1 MALDFPASPSN
12 GQIFSSGG
20 ISWTFDGEK
29 WKISSSCIEPVFISS
44 STPTGVAGQIY
55 WDSDE
60 STAYIYYD
68 DGNTAQWVPLVSTAP
83 VSFDTSAIV
92 SGTLPVARGGTG
104 TTSFD
109 AGKIAEGNTE
119 AEVVDTGSDGHFKV
133 TTEGTER
140 VRVGPAG
147 QIGLVGAN
155 YGTDGQCLT
164 STGTTTAPEWRT
176 VPLTNINKIINGD
189 MRIDQRNSG
198 AALTVNST
206 NKHFAVDRF
215 YGENSSN
222 GVFTLQQS
230 SVAPAGFKNS
240 IVATVTTASGALS
253 ATHYAAINSQIEG
266 QDIYDLDLGSS
277 DAKYFTLSFW
287 VRSSVTGTY
296 GGSFRNNNDS
306 RNYPFSYDINV
317 ADTWEKKHITV
328 AGDTSGTW
336 LTNNDVGIKV
346 WFALAT
352 GATYSGTAD
361 AWTSTLHVSPIGA
374 TNLLATNSATWYLT
388 GVKLEAGQTATDFEH
403 RSYGDELIRCQR
415 YYQRINGNTGDQTMI
430 CPVTCHVVNSAGD
443 DYRGVYTFPV
453 KMRADAAMTF
463 NDLIILRNSGDMA
476 VIAGTSLDESTHSI
490 GLDMDTGNT
499 DPSLNEMAILR
510 VKNLTTSYI
519 DFSAE
524 L

>member
-29 WKISSSCIEPVFISS
+29 WKISSSGIEPVFISS

-109 AGKIAEGNTE
+109 AGKIAEGDTE

-147 QIGLVGAN
+147 QIGLGGAN

-176 VPLTNINKIINGD
+176 PPLTNINKIINGD

-206 NKHFAVDRF
+206 DKHFAVDRF

-230 SVAPAGFKNS
+230 TEAPAGFKNS

-266 QDIYDLDLGSS
+266 QDIYDLDLGTS

-306 RNYPFSYDINV
+306 RNYPFSYSINV

-336 LTNNDVGIKV
+336 LTNNDVGLKV
-346 WFALAT
+346 WFSLAA
-352 GATYSGTAD
+352 GSTYSGTAG
-361 AWTSTLHVSPIGA
+361 AWTSTLHISPTGA

-403 RSYGDELIRCQR
+403 RSFNDELARCQR
-415 YYQRINGNTGDQTMI
+415 YYCHYGYPFETVTVGQRVGAGFVTAPTQAHMLLPTG
-430 CPVTCHVVNSAGD
+430 AG
-443 DYRGVYTFPV
+443 
-453 KMRADAAMTF
+453 KMRANPTPDHNDVQINDASTNKTISNFGTVTAYNGHVHMTM
-463 NDLIILRNSGDMA
+463 NTPSGLTEGRA
-476 VIAGTSLDESTHSI
+476 CNIRFS
-490 GLDMDTGNT
+490 
-499 DPSLNEMAILR
+499 
-510 VKNLTTSYI
+510 TTSGN
-519 DFSAE
+519 FFLNAE